1 MSDEINP
8 TYAFILPVLFSG
20 LWKREDVSAAA
31 APMAPAKKSEFHK
44 AFHFLP
50 LLPWTVVKF

>member
-8 TYAFILPVLFSG
+8 TYAFVLPVLFSG
-20 LWKREDVSAAA
+20 LWQGEDISAAA
-31 APMAPAKKSEFHK
+31 APMAPAKKFESCE